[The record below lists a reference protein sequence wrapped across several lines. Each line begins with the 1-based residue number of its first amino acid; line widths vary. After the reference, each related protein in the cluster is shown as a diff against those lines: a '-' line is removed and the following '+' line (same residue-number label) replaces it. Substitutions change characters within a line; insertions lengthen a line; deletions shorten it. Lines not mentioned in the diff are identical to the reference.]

1 MKETFVK
8 SKTGNREDPR
18 FYMKLAIEVM
28 KNSVQERAKKDPSPR
43 VGAVLVFPNGDYD
56 TACRGE
62 YREGDHAEYTVMD
75 KKHRG
80 GDLTGC
86 WIFATLEPCG
96 PGARGG
102 CKVPCSLRI
111 ADARIEKV
119 WFGVQELN
127 SNASGGKKYLEE
139 MGVQVDQ
146 FPNEF
151 HEEIRNFNKP
161 FNDWVEEETKKR
173 EIAENS
179 NKGGINKTFHNVNL
193 SSLSNEALQLYITKS
208 GQKYDLGSD
217 EMYQDLLEKGLLE
230 EDAKTKKFI
239 PTGNCILLFGKT
251 PSNKYTG
258 AVVKVK
264 ADFGDNGDPDT
275 STFDKPLVLIPDLV
289 ETWLKTVIAS
299 SVDTSG
305 FSRKKVP
312 FYPTKVIREAIIN
325 AIIHRDYS
333 INGAKVFV
341 DVKPDLIE
349 VRSPGLPASPNTI
362 EKLRNFTATQYSRND
377 RLANI
382 FNKIEFMEEA
392 EIGMQRFRNL
402 QQTENF
408 PSPIIE
414 YREPNVVVIFP
425 RSLDAKRELNT
436 KLKELND
443 EELKGYEYVKATGE
457 VSKREYAAHFGF
469 DDKKAYRH
477 LAKLKKLELIGDNGE
492 SSKSNNFKYV
502 YVNE

>member
-1 MKETFVK
+1 MNK
-8 SKTGNREDPR
+8 S
-18 FYMKLAIEVM
+18 I
-28 KNSVQERAKKDPSPR
+28 QERAKKDPSPR

-56 TACRGE
+56 IACRGE

-80 GDLTGC
+80 DDLTGC
-86 WIFATLEPCG
+86 WIFATLELCG

-102 CKVPCSLRI
+102 CKVPCSIRI

-193 SSLSNEALQLYITKS
+193 LSLSNEALQLYITKS
-208 GQKYDLGSD
+208 GQKYDVGSD
-217 EMYQDLLEKGLLE
+217 EMYQDFVDKALLE
-230 EDAKTKKFI
+230 EDPKTKKLV
-239 PTGNCILLFGKT
+239 PTGNCILLFGET

-264 ADFGDNGDPDT
+264 ADFGVGIDPSTD
-275 STFDKPLVLIPDLV
+275 TFDKPLVLIPDLV
-289 ETWLKTVIAS
+289 EGWLKTVIAS
-299 SVDTSG
+299 TTDTSG
-305 FSRKKVP
+305 FSRKQVP
-312 FYPTKVIREAIIN
+312 FYPIKIIREAVIN

-333 INGAKVFV
+333 ISGAKVFV
-341 DVKPDLIE
+341 DVKPDIIE
-349 VRSPGLPASPNTI
+349 VRSPGQPASPNTI

-377 RLANI
+377 RLASI

-392 EIGMQRFRNL
+392 EIGMQRFRTL

-443 EELKGYEYVKATGE
+443 EELKGYEYVKATRE
-457 VSKREYAAHFGF
+457 VSKSDYAAHFGF

-477 LAKLKKLELIGDNGE
+477 LAKMKKLELIGDNGE
-492 SSKSNNFKYV
+492 SPKSNNLKYV